1 MYNKRRHHEARR
13 AGQGKQ
19 AGPAT
24 ITNRAPQGCRM
35 RGSIK
40 SQTEAAMSRLALSS
54 RILFKPVAATL
65 LALALAACA
74 QTREPGYYTTEH
86 DTTQSDA
93 RMQAQGRHTAKAPS
107 QIQLGF
113 GDQAAA
119 RPGEQAPDSGAAAS
133 EPTRVRALAEAKTFL
148 GTVPCLANEGADCPA
163 SRISLTLAPTGEWR
177 ARIQELGPGAAADR
191 ADKGGWEVIG
201 AQPTRILL
209 RTGNGENAGS
219 RADLTFVN
227 DNVLRINMFNNI
239 QPMLEYR
246 LTRQANVDP
255 INELADKTPLAC
267 G

>member
-1 MYNKRRHHEARR
+1 
-13 AGQGKQ
+13 
-19 AGPAT
+19 
-24 ITNRAPQGCRM
+24 
-35 RGSIK
+35 
-40 SQTEAAMSRLALSS
+40 MSRLALSS
-54 RILFKPVAATL
+54 RTFFKPVAATL
-65 LALALAACA
+65 LALALSACA

-93 RMQAQGRHTAKAPS
+93 RMQAQGRHTAQAPS

-113 GDQAAA
+113 GDRTAANQ
-119 RPGEQAPDSGAAAS
+119 GQQAPDTAAVG
-133 EPTRVRALAEAKTFL
+133 EPARVRALAEAKTFL

-191 ADKGGWEVIG
+191 ADMGCWEVIG

-209 RTGNGENAGS
+209 RAGDGENAAN

-227 DNVLRINMFNNI
+227 DNVLRINMFNNM

-255 INELADKTPLAC
+255 INELAGKAPLSC